1 MSDDVVERRPTV
13 LKRYGR
19 GAQVVHATGRPPATR
34 YAAAA
39 ETGTAA
45 QRRGRRHEEIAFGR
59 RPGRRRLAERDVAQA
74 RGRRRVGGRRRR
86 EEPFVGR
93 RTGRREQAARPAF
106 LDRGHGQ
113 RTVTVTATTAA
124 ATAPAT
130 VTAERRRG
138 GGRGARHPALG
149 HGGHRGRADRHG
161 QHGPAGP
168 GGAALVLNQRLD
180 VGRRLGLPRPAGHQ
194 RAVAAGQLGRA
205 ARARQRAAASEH
217 GVLPRSDLQGPMRRL
232 YRLENGRRFQ
242 ATVHVELGERRAV
255 L

>member
-19 GAQVVHATGRPPATR
+19 GAQVVHAARRPPATR
-34 YAAAA
+34 YATA

-45 QRRGRRHEEIAFGR
+45 QGRGRRHEEIAFGR
-59 RPGRRRLAERDVAQA
+59 SPGRRRLAERDVAQA

-86 EEPFVGR
+86 EEPFVGP
-93 RTGRREQAARPAF
+93 GRREQAARPAF

-113 RTVTVTATTAA
+113 RTVTVTAAGTAAAA
-124 ATAPAT
+124 ATAAT

-138 GGRGARHPALG
+138 GGRGARHTALG
-149 HGGHRGRADRHG
+149 HRGHGGRADRHG

-205 ARARQRAAASEH
+205 ARAGQSAAAREH